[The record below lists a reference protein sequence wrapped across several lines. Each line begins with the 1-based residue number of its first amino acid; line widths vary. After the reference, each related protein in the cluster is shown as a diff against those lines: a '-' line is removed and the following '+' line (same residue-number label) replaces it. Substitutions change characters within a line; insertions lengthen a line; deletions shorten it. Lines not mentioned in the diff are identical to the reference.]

1 MKVSLIVTTY
11 NWKEALRLSLL
22 SAFEQSTLP
31 DEIIVADDGSSD
43 GTDAMIEELRQL
55 SPVPLIHSWQEDEGF
70 RAARSRNLAISK
82 ASSEYIVMIDGDM
95 LLHRHFIK
103 DHMACATKN
112 CFLQG
117 SRVLM
122 DAGLTRQRLHRES
135 LTFPSIWDKGLKN
148 RTNGLYIPLLSQ
160 FICRK
165 TMRRHK
171 SIRSCNFSCYREDVL
186 SVNGFNEDF
195 VTWGREDSELAERL
209 YNKGV
214 RRKNLKFSGI
224 QYHLYHKEGSS
235 NSGNDAL
242 LQAAIDQRLAWCEN
256 GIDKHLTK

>member
-122 DAGLTRQRLHRES
+122 DAGLTQQRFHHAS

-148 RTNGLYIPLLSQ
+148 RTNGLYIPLLSK

-165 TMRRHK
+165 TMRKHR
-171 SIRSCNFSCYREDVL
+171 SIRSCNFSCYRKDIL

-242 LQAAIDQRLAWCEN
+242 LQAAIDQRSAWCEN
-256 GIDKHLTK
+256 GIDKHLAP